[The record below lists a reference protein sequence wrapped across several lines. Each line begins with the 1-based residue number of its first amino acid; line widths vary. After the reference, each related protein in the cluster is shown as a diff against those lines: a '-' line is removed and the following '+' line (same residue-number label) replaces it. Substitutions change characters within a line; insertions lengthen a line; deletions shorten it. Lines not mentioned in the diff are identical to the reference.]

1 MLNYVTNSI
10 VMGNGH
16 PLLFEQASFVT
27 KSIEDDRIKHALKH
41 FEII

>member
-27 KSIEDDRIKHALKH
+27 QSIEDDRIKHALKH